1 MESDVCR
8 FVSPKRKAAIEECN
22 ITSELND
29 FYESMNTRIIATKL
43 YDYIIFSLI
52 SDMVKRCSAPD
63 CPINAGQ
70 KIYMPYFPKD
80 SKYREIWKKR
90 VNRGPNW
97 SPGKTGV
104 LCEFHFE
111 EDQFEQM
118 RVDGK
123 KKLKSHA
130 VPSKFV
136 RKNQSITEHSYAIS
150 RQPFSDLTNSRNRP
164 DKLKEDST
172 TIL

>member
-1 MESDVCR
+1 
-8 FVSPKRKAAIEECN
+8 
-22 ITSELND
+22 
-29 FYESMNTRIIATKL
+29 
-43 YDYIIFSLI
+43 
-52 SDMVKRCSAPD
+52 MVKRCSAPD

-70 KIYMPYFPKD
+70 KIYMPYFLKD

-130 VPSKFV
+130 VPSKF
-136 RKNQSITEHSYAIS
+136 
-150 RQPFSDLTNSRNRP
+150 
-164 DKLKEDST
+164 
-172 TIL
+172 